1 MGNQDFYRGPAN
13 GYQGSIESIEAEV
26 RALKRHLKKMSREE
40 KRHSSKRDQKESPQE
55 DCETD
60 DEILPEN
67 QLFLEVLGEE
77 ILITMDSDQYNLFGQ
92 TFRPIF
98 CGKVVDVT
106 NGFIT
111 LNPVIIKMQNVPFHR
126 FPIPL
131 SFAIEQISNF
141 TPFDSNTQFPIP

>member
-1 MGNQDFYRGPAN
+1 M
-13 GYQGSIESIEAEV
+13 
-26 RALKRHLKKMSREE
+26 
-40 KRHSSKRDQKESPQE
+40 
-55 DCETD
+55 
-60 DEILPEN
+60 LPEN

-111 LNPVIIKMQNVPFHR
+111 LNPVIIKMQSVPFHR

-131 SFAIEQISNF
+131 SFAIEKISNF
-141 TPFDSNTQFPIP
+141 TPFDSSTQFPIP